1 MQNDNEKLRGN
12 IVALRNSKCK
22 KKCFKKLIKN
32 LLPRVKE
39 NVFLKD
45 YTTFKIGGKAKY
57 FFVARTRND
66 FIKAIK
72 ASKQL
77 NLPFFILGNGSN
89 VLFSDKRFEG
99 LVIKIKDAKFKI
111 KNCVINA
118 EAGTPLF
125 LLVQKAQQHSLSGLQ
140 WAVSIPGTI
149 GGAVYGNASAFGK
162 AIGDLVKQVEVLDL
176 KNFKIKKLSKKE
188 CKFKYKDSIFKH
200 KKNLIIISVILRLK
214 KGDKEKIKK
223 EIQKFLRI
231 RKETQPLNYPSAGCI
246 FKNLKSQISK
256 VKIKKNLL
264 RKFPELRDFI
274 QKGEI
279 PAGYLID
286 KAGLKGKRIGNAMV
300 SPRHANFIVNLGN
313 ATAKD
318 VQKLIADIKKKV
330 KKTFGI
336 ELKEEITIF
345 PH

>member
-1 MQNDNEKLRGN
+1 MQR
-12 IVALRNSKCK
+12 K
-22 KKCFKKLIKN
+22 KQQKIKN
-32 LLPRVKE
+32 LPPGVKE
-39 NVFLKD
+39 NVSLKD

-57 FFVARTRND
+57 FFVAKTKNKL
-66 FIKAIK
+66 INAIK

-77 NLPFFILGNGSN
+77 NLPFFILGGGSN
-89 VLFSDKRFEG
+89 VLFSDKEFKG
-99 LVIKIKDAKFKI
+99 LVIRVKNVKFKI

-118 EAGTPLF
+118 EAGAPLP
-125 LLVQKAQQHSLSGLQ
+125 LLVQKAQQNSLSGLE
-140 WAVSIPGTI
+140 WAVGIPGTI

-176 KNFKIKKLSKKE
+176 KTFKIKKLSKKE
-188 CKFKYKDSIFKH
+188 CQFKYKDSIFKH
-200 KKNLIIISVILRLK
+200 KKNLLILSVISRLK
-214 KGDKEKIKK
+214 KGNKEKIKENMK
-223 EIQKFLRI
+223 RFLTI

-286 KAGLKGKRIGNAMV
+286 KAGLKGKRIGDAMV
-300 SPRHANFIVNLGN
+300 SEKHANFIVNLGN
-313 ATAKD
+313 AKTKD
-318 VQKLIADIKKKV
+318 VQKLIAHIKKKV
-330 KKTFGI
+330 KKIFGI
-336 ELKEEITIF
+336 ELKEEIIIF